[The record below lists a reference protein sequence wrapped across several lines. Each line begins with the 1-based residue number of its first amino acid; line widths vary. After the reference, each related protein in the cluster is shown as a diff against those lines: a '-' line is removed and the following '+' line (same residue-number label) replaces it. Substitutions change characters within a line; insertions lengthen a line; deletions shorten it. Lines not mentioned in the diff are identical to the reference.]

1 MLALRRPSKE
11 PLWREE
17 FSIFTA
23 DERYVSRRQMTKF
36 LTLTSLSMFVGN
48 LWLLARSMFS
58 KQAAAYPAVTVA
70 SAGEIP
76 VGGVKLFKYA
86 GDQCILVRIADTSY
100 AAYSQKCTHLSCAV
114 YYAKE
119 HNRLECPCHEGY
131 FSVLDGSVLQ
141 GPPTRPLPKVILEE
155 RGSDLVAV
163 GMNTALE

>member
-1 MLALRRPSKE
+1 
-11 PLWREE
+11 LWREE

-58 KQAAAYPAVTVA
+58 KKSMVYPAVTIA
-70 SAGEIP
+70 RAGEVP
-76 VGGVKLFKYA
+76 VGGVKLFQYA
-86 GDQCILVRIADTSY
+86 DDQCILVRIGETSY

-131 FSVLDGSVLQ
+131 FSVQDGSVLQ
-141 GPPTRPLPKVILEE
+141 GPPTRPLPKVILEQ
-155 RGSDLVAV
+155 RGSDLMAV
-163 GMNTALE
+163 GMTTGSEG